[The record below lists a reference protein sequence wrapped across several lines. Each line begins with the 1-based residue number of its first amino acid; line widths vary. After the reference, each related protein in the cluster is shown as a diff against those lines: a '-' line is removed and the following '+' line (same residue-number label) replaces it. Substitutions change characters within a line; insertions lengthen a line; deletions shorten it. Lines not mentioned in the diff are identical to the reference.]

1 MMNDR
6 QLEFIANI
14 AYENSKLKEE
24 NELLNGLI
32 CQYKGRSLG
41 SIINIRMKN
50 ALLLIKDR
58 IPKDYEIE
66 QWYEDVMNII
76 KESIKDGN

>member
-1 MMNDR
+1 MNDR
-6 QLEFIANI
+6 QLEFIASI

-41 SIINIRMKN
+41 SIINISMKN
-50 ALLLIKDR
+50 ALLLIKDK
-58 IPKDYEIE
+58 ISKQYKTE
-66 QWYEDVMNII
+66 QWYEDVMELI
-76 KESIKDGN
+76 KEAKSEG

>member
-1 MMNDR
+1 MNDR
-6 QLEFIANI
+6 QLEFIASI

-41 SIINIRMKN
+41 SIINISMKN
-50 ALLLIKDR
+50 ALLLIKDK
-58 IPKDYEIE
+58 IPKKYKTE
-66 QWYEDVMNII
+66 QWYEDVMELI
-76 KESIKDGN
+76 KEAKSEG

>member
-1 MMNDR
+1 MNDR
-6 QLEFIANI
+6 QLEFIASI

-41 SIINIRMKN
+41 SIINTSMKN
-50 ALLLIKDR
+50 SLLLIKDR
-58 IPKDYEIE
+58 IPKKYKTE
-66 QWYEDVMNII
+66 QWYEDVMELI
-76 KESIKDGN
+76 KEAESEG